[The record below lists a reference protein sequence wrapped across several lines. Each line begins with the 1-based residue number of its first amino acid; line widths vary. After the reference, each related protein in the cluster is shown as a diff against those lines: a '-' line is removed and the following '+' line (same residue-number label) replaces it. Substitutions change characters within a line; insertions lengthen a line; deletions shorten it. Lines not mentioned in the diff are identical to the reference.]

1 MGDSDSDAAA
11 YKAAKEA
18 WVTGHTG
25 GSMMEVTIVTA
36 SSLTSFILWAFVQ
49 KYLASSPSNYVMRA
63 ASKRAKRQ
71 IRFGIY
77 SFIVDFLT
85 LIMPPLLSVTLFA
98 DHPYYWAATILFVAV
113 LIRHLFG
120 PSDDLILKKDRKK
133 FKWKNSDDELTVS
146 DEDEDDDPKIE
157 ATEGSTTATNLDTQD
172 QEGIRQ
178 RKVHASIE
186 LGDDAVGDH
195 ASMDPAD
202 DGGSSRKGPVASKPP
217 TQRHKIFLSVYRA
230 GMMLLTCV
238 AILAVDFPIF
248 PRRFSKV
255 EVYGASLMD
264 LGVGS
269 FVFSSGVVSA
279 RGYLKKEKLP
289 FAAQMW
295 MALRTSIPL
304 LVLGFA
310 RLIATKGVDYQ
321 EHVTEYG
328 MHWNFFFTLGFLPIF
343 VTLFRNLADHVR
355 FSIVGIT
362 IACLYQIFLHY
373 GLEHYIQN
381 APRVDLI
388 SMNKEGIFSFAGYL
402 AIFLVGVDVGL
413 YVLPNDPYF
422 FTKRKIT
429 NKKPKKGK
437 LAMILA
443 SLLFLL
449 SMSFMISYGILRIP
463 VSRQMANLSYFFWVI
478 TFNTGF
484 ILAFLLVEIYLTKD
498 EPSAAAIARAEA
510 KASLST
516 SADKRQRLQSTIR
529 LPPLT
534 CPPLLEAINRNGL
547 ATFLVANIMTGL
559 VNLSIKTL
567 YTPDPQ
573 AVAILTVYIS
583 IVCILA
589 WTWQKLG
596 WKLKL

>member
-1 MGDSDSDAAA
+1 MGDPASDAAA

-36 SSLTSFILWAFVQ
+36 SSLTSFILWAYTQ
-49 KYLASSPSNYVMRA
+49 KYLASSPSNGIMRA

-77 SFIVDFLT
+77 SFIVDFVT
-85 LIMPPLLSVTLFA
+85 LIVPPLLSITLFA
-98 DHPYYWAATILFVAV
+98 DHPYYWAATILFAAI
-113 LIRHLFG
+113 LIRHLLG
-120 PSDDLILKKDRKK
+120 PSDDLILKKDRKQ
-133 FKWKNSDDELTVS
+133 FKWRDSDDELSMS
-146 DEDEDDDPKIE
+146 DDEESDAKKE
-157 ATEGSTTATNLDTQD
+157 SVVGSTTATDIDAQD
-172 QEGIRQ
+172 QEGIR
-178 RKVHASIE
+178 RRNTHASVE
-186 LGDDAVGDH
+186 FDGATTGVDT
-195 ASMDPAD
+195 SMDPAD
-202 DGGSSRKGPVASKPP
+202 DGGSSRKDSGPTKPP
-217 TQRHKIFLSVYRA
+217 VQRHKIFLSAYRA
-230 GMMLLTCV
+230 GMMLLTCI
-238 AILAVDFPIF
+238 AILAVDFPVF

-255 EVYGASLMD
+255 EVYGSSLMD

-289 FAAQMW
+289 FTSQMW
-295 MALRTSIPL
+295 MAIRTSIPL
-304 LVLGFA
+304 LILGFA
-310 RLIATKGVDYQ
+310 RLVATKGVEYQ

-343 VTLFRNLADHVR
+343 VTLFRSLADHVR
-355 FSIVGIT
+355 FSVVGIS
-362 IACLYQIFLHY
+362 IACLYQIFLYY
-373 GLEHYIQN
+373 GLEDYIQN

-402 AIFLVGVDVGL
+402 SIFLMGIDVGL

-422 FTKRKIT
+422 FSKRKIT

-437 LAMILA
+437 LAMILV

-449 SMSFMISYGILRIP
+449 SMGFLISYGILRIP

-478 TFNTGF
+478 TFNAGF
-484 ILAFLLVEIYLTKD
+484 ILAFLLVEINLTKD

-516 SADKRQRLQSTIR
+516 STDKRQRLQSTVR

-547 ATFLVANIMTGL
+547 AIFLVANIMTGL
-559 VNLSIKTL
+559 VNLSMKTL
-567 YTPDPQ
+567 YAPDVQ
-573 AVAILTVYIS
+573 AVAILTVYTLVIS
-583 IVCILA
+583 VVA
-589 WTWQKLG
+589 WVWQIMG
-596 WKLKL
+596 WRLKL

>member
-1 MGDSDSDAAA
+1 MGDPTSDAAA

-36 SSLTSFILWAFVQ
+36 SSLTSFILWAYVQ
-49 KYLASSPSNYVMRA
+49 KYYALSPSNGIMQA

-71 IRFGIY
+71 IRFSVY

-85 LIMPPLLSVTLFA
+85 LIVPPLLSITLFA
-98 DHPYYWAATILFVAV
+98 DHPYYWAATTLFVAV
-113 LIRHLFG
+113 LIRYLVG
-120 PSDDLILKKDRKK
+120 PSDDQILKKDRKK
-133 FKWKNSDDELTVS
+133 FKWRDSDEEMPSSD
-146 DEDEDDDPKIE
+146 DEDEDDEKKE
-157 ATEGSTTATNLDTQD
+157 TAMGSTTATNLDAQD

-178 RKVHASIE
+178 RRSHA
-186 LGDDAVGDH
+186 AVERDGTSVGIDT
-195 ASMDPAD
+195 SMDPAD
-202 DGGSSRKGPVASKPP
+202 DGGSSRRDSGSTKPP
-217 TQRHKIFLSVYRA
+217 VQRHKIFLSVYRA
-230 GMMLLTCV
+230 GMMLLTCI
-238 AILAVDFPIF
+238 AILAVDFPVF

-289 FAAQMW
+289 FTSQMW
-295 MALRTSIPL
+295 MAFRTSIPL

-343 VTLFRNLADHVR
+343 VTLFRSLADHVR
-355 FSIVGIT
+355 FSIVGT
-362 IACLYQIFLHY
+362 TLACLYQIFLHY
-373 GLEHYIQN
+373 GLEDYIQN

-388 SMNKEGIFSFAGYL
+388 SMNKEGIFSFVGYL
-402 AIFLVGVDVGL
+402 AIFLMGVDVGL

-422 FTKRKIT
+422 FSKRKIS

-437 LAMILA
+437 LAMILV

-449 SMSFMISYGILRIP
+449 SMGFLISYGILRIP

-484 ILAFLLVEIYLTKD
+484 ILAFLLAEINLTKD

-516 SADKRQRLQSTIR
+516 TSDKRQRLQSTVR
-529 LPPLT
+529 LPPLS

-547 ATFLVANIMTGL
+547 ATFLIANVMTGL

-567 YTPDPQ
+567 YTPNLQ
-573 AVAILTVYIS
+573 AVAILTIYIFIIS
-583 IVCILA
+583 AVA
-589 WTWQKLG
+589 WTWQLMG